1 MRAGEGEKDARE
13 ERSSDWETPD
23 AGEEQEKRHRERE
36 IQVGGALT
44 RLVPAKARHTS
55 SLKTEDRV
63 APERRLGGLPL

>member
-1 MRAGEGEKDARE
+1 M
-13 ERSSDWETPD
+13 
-23 AGEEQEKRHRERE
+23 QEKRGAVTGRHRMQEKNKRRDIERE